1 MGWDGMGLVESS
13 GGVHIIQRVVKGFN
27 LVDKMVVYF
36 YVHKP
41 CKKHDRLI
49 DFSFLAVTLIE
60 MMI

>member
-1 MGWDGMGLVESS
+1 MESS